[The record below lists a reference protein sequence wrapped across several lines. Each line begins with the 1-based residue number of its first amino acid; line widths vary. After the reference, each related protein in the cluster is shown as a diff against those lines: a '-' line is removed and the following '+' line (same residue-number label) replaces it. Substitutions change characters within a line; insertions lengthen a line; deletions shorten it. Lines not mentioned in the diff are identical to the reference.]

1 VRQHF
6 FTIPVKLAAY
16 AALVATWIGIPLAC
30 AQSGPAPKT
39 AEQAYKNIQ
48 VLKAVP
54 ADQLIPSMQF
64 ITASLGVECEYCHV
78 AGAFDKDD
86 KKPKQVARKMMEMM
100 SAINKNNFDGEREVT
115 CYSCHRGKP
124 NPEAIP
130 AIQETVAPP
139 PHAASEKP
147 SEGANDAAGKDQ
159 AQASADPVIEK
170 YLAALGGADAIRKVT
185 SRTEKGSADLAGK
198 QIPIDL
204 YLQAPDK
211 RLSVMHLPN
220 GDSITAYN
228 GSRGWLSVPGRP
240 THWMSQPEAEVS
252 QLDADLYLPVRLKQI
267 FTELHLAGQESINGQ
282 KTTVVVGTRA
292 NKPPVKFYFD
302 QQTGLLVRMLRY
314 ADTPLGLNP
323 SQVDYSDYRPVD
335 GVKSPYKWSISRPSG
350 RFTIQLDEIRQNVP
364 VDAARFEA
372 PPQ

>member
-6 FTIPVKLAAY
+6 LNIPVISAAGAAILFVLLA
-16 AALVATWIGIPLAC
+16 IPVT
-30 AQSGPAPKT
+30 AQSGAPKT

-48 VLKAVP
+48 VLKTVP

-100 SAINKNNFDGEREVT
+100 SAINKNNFDGQREVT
-115 CYSCHRGKP
+115 CNSCHRGKP

-130 AIQETVAPP
+130 AILETSAAP
-139 PHAASEKP
+139 PHAAPEKP
-147 SEGANDAAGKDQ
+147 AEAASDAAKKDQ
-159 AQASADPVIEK
+159 PQPSADPVIEK
-170 YLAALGGADAIRKVT
+170 YLAALGGADAIKKVT
-185 SRTEKGSADLAGK
+185 SRAEKGSADLAGK

-211 RLSVMHLPN
+211 RVSVMHLPN

-228 GSRGWLSVPGRP
+228 GSQGWLSVPGRP
-240 THWMSQPEAEVS
+240 THWMSQPEAEVAA
-252 QLDADLYLPVRLKQI
+252 LDADLYLPVRLKQI
-267 FTELHLAGQESINGQ
+267 FTELHIAGQETINSQ
-282 KTTVVVGTRA
+282 NTTVVVGTRA

-302 QQTGLLVRMLRY
+302 RQTGLLVRMLRY
-314 ADTPLGLNP
+314 ADSPLGLNP
-323 SQVDYSDYRPVD
+323 SQVDYSDYRSLD
-335 GVKSPYKWSISRPSG
+335 GVKVPYRWSISRPSG
-350 RFTIQLDEIRQNVP
+350 RFSIHLDEIRQNVP
-364 VDAARFEA
+364 IEATKFAA